1 MDVALK
7 ATLQNLPAR
16 GLRVFQRS
24 SGTDFI
30 LQGRLTVLTTVI
42 VTQDTFKRLW
52 KAEVPFMSGE
62 WQRAWKKRGE
72 YFAGI
77 SEKTKEY
84 KRALQKKKKRKEK
97 KKSTVLCVPPALT
110 AQFLATLSPISFYF
124 SGVYN
129 VISAEGLTRSLRFV
143 GSAGKMQ
150 NDRLSNN
157 RALSTFYSNFL
168 LVLLRI
174 VFLRR

>member
-1 MDVALK
+1 M
-7 ATLQNLPAR
+7 
-16 GLRVFQRS
+16 
-24 SGTDFI
+24 
-30 LQGRLTVLTTVI
+30 
-42 VTQDTFKRLW
+42 
-52 KAEVPFMSGE
+52 
-62 WQRAWKKRGE
+62 
-72 YFAGI
+72 GI

-84 KRALQKKKKRKEK
+84 KRALQKKKK
-97 KKSTVLCVPPALT
+97 KSTVLCVPPAPA

-157 RALSTFYSNFL
+157 GAPSPLFTPISSPSFYALFSFAGR
-168 LVLLRI
+168 VPLLREWAQKKATENKQ
-174 VFLRR
+174 